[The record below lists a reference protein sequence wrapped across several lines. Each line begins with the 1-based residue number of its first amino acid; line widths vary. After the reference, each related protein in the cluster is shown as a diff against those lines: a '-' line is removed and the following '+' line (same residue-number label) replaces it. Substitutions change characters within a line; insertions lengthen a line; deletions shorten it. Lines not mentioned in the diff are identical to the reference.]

1 MSIDRA
7 RFVAAA
13 MDRVRAAVRDAP
25 SHEEFHAGIEAA
37 LHCLTDPEAVLA
49 EADAADQKA
58 ADEAAAQQALIDR
71 QQAGTGD
78 ASLGEQTAS
87 RSTSGYEPQTQ
98 EMVDAIRTKNTDL
111 EPSTETPTGDNPS
124 HSSDGDPAPTVGDNP
139 PNDAV

>member
-58 ADEAAAQQALIDR
+58 TDEAAAQQALIDR
-71 QQAGTGD
+71 QRAGT
-78 ASLGEQTAS
+78 AQLGSGVQACGGLA
-87 RSTSGYEPQTQ
+87 SGYEPQTQ
-98 EMVDAIRTKNTDL
+98 EMVDAIQTKNTDL